1 MTVLYTYIYYNL
13 ERDIV
18 LTHWSP
24 YVYQIMFFVCVCVYV
39 LVMKIF
45 CSTIKMKNEI
55 ILILCLTIIIL
66 PHIFFNYTFH
76 IIF

>member
-1 MTVLYTYIYYNL
+1 
-13 ERDIV
+13 
-18 LTHWSP
+18 
-24 YVYQIMFFVCVCVYV
+24 MFFVCVCVYV